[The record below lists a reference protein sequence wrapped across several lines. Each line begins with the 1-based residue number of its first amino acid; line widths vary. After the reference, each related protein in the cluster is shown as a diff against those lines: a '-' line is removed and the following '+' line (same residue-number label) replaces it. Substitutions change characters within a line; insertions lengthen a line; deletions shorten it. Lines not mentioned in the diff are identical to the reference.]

1 MRKPMGR
8 VLTVFPL
15 FVLISLSFLVF
26 IVEGSALASPDLAVR
41 HARQFAV
48 KRAIVARQN
57 GNNRPGQDGGGD
69 DEGEG
74 NGPDGSSQS
83 VIPTSTTER
92 ASTTTAT
99 SSTETTS
106 STSFVSPT
114 TTSSS
119 SSPLSSSIL
128 TSSSSTSTITSS
140 SSEFIPSSTS
150 SSSTFSFSSTPTS
163 STSSSSAQTSSS
175 TTSSSSR
182 TTLQVTTAPAS
193 TATAVVAA
201 SNTRRVSSSSS
212 ATPSVPTSAEA
223 SSTESAASNGFL
235 SNKGAMAGTFTAVGI
250 IGVGLICAVVVFIRK
265 RKRNEDLD
273 IFDTEYKEYSSG
285 DDHGGTSGGNG
296 DYFSSDMS
304 SLSANAVSHAGARA
318 ENMDY
323 NHVDYGYGL
332 PPTAA
337 DRTSVASNHAGY
349 GAFRS
354 AAEQRK
360 PPMQS
365 SGLRNEMSWNN
376 DIAYAEPAVDENQ
389 SMHIVPHDNS
399 QYYASAT
406 RVPGTAY

>member
-1 MRKPMGR
+1 MGHI
-8 VLTVFPL
+8 LTVFPL

-26 IVEGSALASPDLAVR
+26 LVEGSALASPDLAAR

-57 GNNRPGQDGGGD
+57 GNGPGQGGGD

-74 NGPDGSSQS
+74 NGPDDSSQS
-83 VIPTSTTER
+83 VLPSSTTEGTSTT
-92 ASTTTAT
+92 SAT

-106 STSFVSPT
+106 SSTSFGPPT

-119 SSPLSSSIL
+119 SSSSIS
-128 TSSSSTSTITSS
+128 TSSSSSSTITSS

-150 SSSTFSFSSTPTS
+150 SSSTFSSTPTS
-163 STSSSSAQTSSS
+163 STSLS
-175 TTSSSSR
+175 TTSSSSSQTSSSTLSSSSR
-182 TTLQVTTAPAS
+182 TTSQVTTVSAS

-201 SNTRRVSSSSS
+201 SSNTLRVSSSSS
-212 ATPSVPTSAEA
+212 ATSSVATSAEA

-250 IGVGLICAVVVFIRK
+250 IAVGLICAIVVFIRK
-265 RKRNEDLD
+265 RKRSEDLD

-285 DDHGGTSGGNG
+285 NDVGGTSCGND
-296 DYFSSDMS
+296 DYFASDMS
-304 SLSANAVSHAGARA
+304 SLSANAVSHAGAHA

-323 NHVDYGYGL
+323 NHADYGYGV

-354 AAEQRK
+354 ATEQRK

-365 SGLRNEMSWNN
+365 SGLRNEMNWNN
-376 DIAYAEPAVDENQ
+376 DAAYAEPAVDENQ
-389 SMHIVPHDNS
+389 SMHIVPHDDS
-399 QYYASAT
+399 HYYASAT

>member
-1 MRKPMGR
+1 MLNPMGR
-8 VLTVFPL
+8 ILTVFPL

-48 KRAIVARQN
+48 KRAIVGRQN
-57 GNNRPGQDGGGD
+57 GNRPGQDGGGD

-74 NGPDGSSQS
+74 DDPDGSSQS
-83 VIPTSTTER
+83 AIPTSTTEGT
-92 ASTTTAT
+92 STTTAT

-106 STSFVSPT
+106 SSTSFGPRTTTSSPSSSSIS
-114 TTSSS
+114 TSSS
-119 SSPLSSSIL
+119 SS
-128 TSSSSTSTITSS
+128 STITSS

-150 SSSTFSFSSTPTS
+150 SSSTFSSTPTS
-163 STSSSSAQTSSS
+163 TTSSSSSQTSSS

-182 TTLQVTTAPAS
+182 TTLQVTTVPAS

-212 ATPSVPTSAEA
+212 ATSSVPTSAEA
-223 SSTESAASNGFL
+223 SSTESAGTNGFL

-250 IGVGLICAVVVFIRK
+250 IAVGLICAVVVIIRK
-265 RKRNEDLD
+265 RKRSEDLD

-285 DDHGGTSGGNG
+285 NDLGGTSSGNG

-304 SLSANAVSHAGARA
+304 SLSANAVSHAGSHA

-376 DIAYAEPAVDENQ
+376 DVAYAEPAVDENQ

-399 QYYASAT
+399 HYYASAT